1 MTLNLNFI
9 DKTHNEY
16 ECKPVLKKSRQKGL
30 RECLSRCSA
39 GLTFTALLESDYLSK
54 RRTGSPPPPFGKQMY
69 PSWGAISALIGAKEG
84 GTKEKEE
91 GRKEV
96 CDGRKS
102 KIFLQRR
109 MSAN

>member
-1 MTLNLNFI
+1 MFRGADI
-9 DKTHNEY
+9 Y
-16 ECKPVLKKSRQKGL
+16 S
-30 RECLSRCSA
+30 LSRV
-39 GLTFTALLESDYLSK
+39 GLFEQAQN
-54 RRTGSPPPPFGKQMY
+54 GVAAA
-69 PSWGAISALIGAKEG
+69 AIRKTNVSLVGGDQRLIGAKEG